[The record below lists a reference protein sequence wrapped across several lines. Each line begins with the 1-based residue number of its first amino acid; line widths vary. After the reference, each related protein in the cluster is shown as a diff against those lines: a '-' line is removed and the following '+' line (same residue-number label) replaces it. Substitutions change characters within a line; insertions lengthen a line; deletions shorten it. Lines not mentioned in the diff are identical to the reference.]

1 MNQACD
7 TGATESA
14 LPFRRAGRSGWLS
27 FPPFLS
33 SKVVCAVR
41 FSGATYYNLAMLTSD
56 FEKKLA
62 WLLAV
67 GGGITAV
74 IVLAWNTNEPVNA
87 PKLLTLGFTG
97 FAALFYMTFNQ
108 KLLSRSRSERATYLA
123 LAFFVLISLISIIN
137 SQSSFVTGFFGVW
150 GRNTGFITYTCL
162 AIILAAATQIKS
174 ASAIERVLDGLFYA
188 GVFNVIYFVF
198 TLFGIELIPWNNL
211 YKRVLGTFGNPNFVG
226 AFMGLFVILCFIRV
240 LDPNRSSKFR
250 IACLFLIPIT
260 LFEIKKSLASQGV
273 VITGLGLALLG
284 FFYLLWNV
292 KSRVPL
298 IAYTAVSTVLG
309 ILAVA
314 GALQKGP
321 LASLIYKSSVSFRG
335 EYWAAG
341 INMGKENPF
350 FGVGLDSYGI
360 WYRGFRNASAL
371 VSPGTDVSTNAA
383 HNVYI
388 DIFAAGGY
396 PLLLAYVTL
405 TVLALIKIFY
415 GIQTIKTY
423 NSTFVAI
430 TILWACYQVQSIVS
444 INQIGIAIWG
454 WILTGLVIGYKIQ
467 VGTEDRVSDAKQ
479 QAEKNKGRVVTKEKK
494 KTSIIPIFI
503 GGIIGTILVAPPFSA
518 DVNWRSVVIKPNA
531 TNLETGAK
539 AWPLVPERIVQ
550 ASDIYTKNNVIDKG
564 LEMAKFATE
573 KFPHDFRVW
582 YFYYMNP
589 STSVEEK
596 ARVKKILHELDPLN
610 SDYK

>member
-1 MNQACD
+1 
-7 TGATESA
+7 
-14 LPFRRAGRSGWLS
+14 
-27 FPPFLS
+27 
-33 SKVVCAVR
+33 
-41 FSGATYYNLAMLTSD
+41 MLTSD
-56 FEKKLA
+56 LEKKLA

-97 FAALFYMTFNQ
+97 FAALFYMVFNQ
-108 KLLSRSRSERATYLA
+108 KLLSRSRSERATYVA
-123 LAFFVLISLISIIN
+123 LAFFVLFSLISIIN

-150 GRNTGFITYTCL
+150 GRNTGFIAYTCL

-188 GVFNVIYFVF
+188 GVLNVIYFIF
-198 TLFGIELIPWNNL
+198 TLFGFELIPWNNV

-240 LDPNRSSKFR
+240 LDTNRSSKFR
-250 IACLFLIPIT
+250 IACFVLIPIT

-273 VITGLGLALLG
+273 VITSLGLALLG

-292 KSRVPL
+292 NSRVPL

-341 INMGKENPF
+341 INMGSNDPI
-350 FGVGLDSYGI
+350 FGVGLDSYGD
-360 WYRGFRNASAL
+360 WYRPLRNASAL
-371 VSPGTDVSTNAA
+371 ISPGKDVSTNTA

-388 DIFAAGGY
+388 DIFASGGY

-415 GIQTIKTY
+415 GIKTIKTY

-454 WILTGLVIGYKIQ
+454 WILTGLVIGYEVQ
-467 VGTEDRVSDAKQ
+467 VGSENKVSEVKH
-479 QAEKNKGRVVTKEKK
+479 QAGKNKGRIVAKEKN
-494 KTSIIPIFI
+494 KTSIIPMLI
-503 GGIIGTILVAPPFSA
+503 GGLIGTIVVAPPYLA
-518 DVNWRSVVIKPNA
+518 DVNWRNVLKQPNA

-539 AWPLVPERIVQ
+539 AWPLIPERIVQ
-550 ASDIYTKNNVIDKG
+550 ASDIYSKNNVIDKG

-589 STSVEEK
+589 NISAEEK
-596 ARVKKILHELDPLN
+596 ARVKKKLNELDPLN
-610 SDYK
+610 DDYK